1 MNKLALVFG
10 VLFLVLAVIVF
21 VFAGGLR
28 RYYSGGF
35 FAVIGT
41 VTLVNALGGRRSSD
55 K

>member
-1 MNKLALVFG
+1 MSKLAVVFG
-10 VLFLVLAVIVF
+10 IVFLVLAVIVF
-21 VFAGGLR
+21 AFAGGLR

-41 VTLVNALGGRRSSD
+41 VTLVNALRGRRGAD